1 MVVVCLRMI
10 VVLKALRAKPLLE
23 GKVSQQLDV
32 SLCDVPPAPLLSH
45 HILQTSQNTQA
56 QLLQS
61 LHIYTHRQT
70 KTQTNQPE
78 QSRRASM
85 RIYSSL

>member
-10 VVLKALRAKPLLE
+10 VVLKALRAEPLLE

-45 HILQTSQNTQA
+45 HVLQTCQNTQA

-61 LHIYTHRQT
+61 LHIYTHRHRQT
-70 KTQTNQPE
+70 DK
-78 QSRRASM
+78 SARAEKD
-85 RIYSSL
+85 IVYSLPYHK